1 MLHALIAEAQRKL
14 DAARRELK
22 SAAIN
27 FDVPDEALLELRA
40 EARKVYEELSAL
52 DQKMI
57 RKQGF
62 LGFLRFW

>member
-40 EARKVYEELSAL
+40 EARKVFEELSAL